1 MRSDFYNPNLTFG
14 SIPTTCYRNERP
26 AFFHSG
32 EKPKDTDDRLEAFL
46 RGMVKT
52 VKNDKFTF
60 IYDGKPITAHP
71 KWIRDH
77 IHELK
82 AFKHW
87 DSDLKAYVELMCK
100 LQREDG
106 QFYEMVQLPTNYH
119 WNVVNDTNRIKD
131 EKNGLAFVRV
141 ELEADIEY
149 LMVEAVWQIY
159 QVTGDIEWVKK
170 VLPAL
175 EKGINYMT
183 SDPRRFD
190 KEHGL
195 CIRPFTIDTWDFV
208 YDLSTPRP
216 KDVRNICP
224 GVTPMS
230 IMHGDN
236 SGIFAAMKKLSA
248 INGIIGNS
256 SAANDWENRAEK
268 IRENLNKYC
277 WNGNF
282 YTHQVHI
289 NHQLTPKEDEENR
302 LSFSNTYDINRKV
315 TTAEQASKII
325 SEYIKRRETSG
336 CFAEWFTVNPPYEHF
351 RGGYDANNYVNGCI
365 ASLAAGELALA
376 AFNNGFEA
384 YGWDIIS
391 RLIDLFE
398 KDGELFF
405 LYDMYNGKNKGGG
418 PSGWGAAAIIAAVD
432 EGLAGFVDTGVQFD
446 TMRFQPRWRI
456 TDREYGKYITGY
468 ESSGIFA
475 ESSYKYYEDADCYRL
490 AVPSN
495 KINCHI
501 LLKQNCNV
509 KQIVCNGKSIEFAT
523 ESLNGS
529 MYANFVLTKKDGIE
543 IENSGGQFEYYF
555 EIVYAE

>member
-1 MRSDFYNPNLTFG
+1 MRADGKRNGTYNNYELGFPGVLT
-14 SIPTTCYRNERP
+14 TTDYRL
-26 AFFHSG
+26 G
-32 EKPKDTDDRLEAFL
+32 K
-46 RGMVKT
+46 
-52 VKNDKFTF
+52 F
-60 IYDGKPITAHP
+60 IYQLRSNIYADRSVAFIDGKFVVCNIN
-71 KWIRDH
+71 WIRDH
-77 IHELK
+77 VHVMK
-82 AFKHW
+82 ASKHW
-87 DSDLKAYVELMCK
+87 EYRFNDFLDFIIET
-100 LQREDG
+100 QREDG
-106 QFYEMVQLPTNYH
+106 QFFELIKQYDDYH
-119 WNVVNDTNRIKD
+119 WQYVNEDCYKLYTND
-131 EKNGLAFVRV
+131 NLTLVRL
-141 ELEADIEY
+141 EIEADIEY
-149 LMVEAVWQIY
+149 LVVEGAANY
-159 QVTGDIEWVKK
+159 YHVTGDDEWLSRC
-170 VLPAL
+170 LPKL
-175 EKGINYMT
+175 EKAIDYVT
-183 SDPRRFD
+183 SDGKRFD

-195 CIRPFTIDTWDFV
+195 VKRGFTIDTWDFA
-208 YDLSTPRP
+208 YGMPATNRRID
-216 KDVRNICP
+216 KD
-224 GVTPMS
+224 TPMS

-315 TTAEQASKII
+315 TTAAQASKII